1 MEKIDSKALLE
12 IFLIVIMFFGLQQ
25 VLEGNIFDFF
35 SHAESDEER
44 KQEIY
49 KIVELQVYNFD
60 SNDVFGIYDNL
71 DVIGLTDSVS
81 EQVKLRGTEYSELT
95 IKIIVNNEAI
105 DLLLKSR
112 EELSG
117 RGILDNNL

>member
-1 MEKIDSKALLE
+1 MERIDYKALLE
-12 IFLIVIMFFGLQQ
+12 MFLIAILFFGLQQ

-49 KIVELQVYNFD
+49 KIVELQVYNFE
-60 SNDVFGIYDNL
+60 SADVFGIYDDL
-71 DVIGLTDSVS
+71 DVVGLTDTVS
-81 EQVKLRGTEYSELT
+81 EQEKLRGTEYSELT

-105 DLLLKSR
+105 DLLLNSR
-112 EELSG
+112 EELAG
-117 RGILDNNL
+117 RGNLG